1 MWAVALS
8 GANAQTLAECQQ
20 AAERNYPLIKRM
32 DLITQTAALTV
43 ANIQKGW
50 LPQLT
55 VTAQATLQSDVTAF
69 PEQMQTVYQQ
79 MGIDIKGLRKDQYR
93 IGVDV
98 QQTVF
103 DGGAISSRKE
113 VARREAGV
121 EIARQEVDIY
131 KVRQRVN
138 ELYFSL
144 LLLDQQIA
152 LSRDL
157 EQLLS
162 SNEQKLGTMFK
173 SGTAAESDYLSL
185 KAERLKAAQQL
196 ASLLSQRQSAAAI
209 LSVFCGI
216 EVKSP
221 VKPSPTYDAAPA
233 VRPELRLADSQVAR
247 AKATLGKAEH
257 VRQARKVA
265 QQCQVLLKN
274 DGNLLPL
281 KRNQRIAVIGPLG
294 NSANDMLGCWSGS
307 SEKVLPVSL
316 IDGLK
321 TAVGTQGCV
330 EYATG
335 SHLVKDPELEK
346 ILVGSFMGL
355 AKAGNAKE
363 STWRSNGELLR
374 EALVVASRSDV
385 IIAALGENMNM
396 NGEGASR
403 ATPNLPE
410 PQLQLLEALVATGKP
425 IVLVVFTGRPLELT
439 WADQHVPAILNAWFP
454 GVEAGNAIADVLFG
468 DVNPSAKITVT
479 FPRSIGQIP
488 IHYNHKNTGRP
499 HSADDA
505 PYIRF
510 KSNYIDV
517 VNAPLYP
524 FGYGLS
530 YTTFTYDR
538 MKLSSNTL
546 SKDGK
551 LTASI
556 QVKNTGARAGKETV
570 QLYIHD
576 VISSST
582 RPVKELKGFKQIELQ
597 AGECQIVSF
606 EITSEDLK
614 FYNHELEYVCEPG
627 EFEVMIGPNSR
638 DVISASFVYN

>member
-1 MWAVALS
+1 MRIKAFIIMWAVALS

-138 ELYFSL
+138 ELYFGL

-173 SGTAAESDYLSL
+173 SGTAAESDYLSV

-196 ASLLSQRQSAAAI
+196 TSLLSQRQSAAAI

-221 VKPSPTYDAAPA
+221 VKPSPTYDATPA
-233 VRPELRLADSQVAR
+233 VRPELRLADSQVALANAR
-247 AKATLGKAEH
+247 EKALGAALLPRIGLFAQGFYGYPGYNMFEDMM
-257 VRQARKVA
+257 RRRWSLNGMIGARLTWNIGA
-265 QQCQVLLKN
+265 LYTRKN
-274 DGNLLPL
+274 DKAQLRLARESAENSREVFLFNNKLEEMRYNEHTARYRQLMADDEEIIALRSRVRKAAESKLAHGI
-281 KRNQRIAVIGPLG
+281 IAV
-294 NSANDMLGCWSGS
+294 ND
-307 SEKVLPVSL
+307 
-316 IDGLK
+316 
-321 TAVGTQGCV
+321 
-330 EYATG
+330 
-335 SHLVKDPELEK
+335 
-346 ILVGSFMGL
+346 
-355 AKAGNAKE
+355 
-363 STWRSNGELLR
+363 LLR
-374 EALVVASRSDV
+374 EINA
-385 IIAALGENMNM
+385 ENTARVQQSIHEIEMLKAIYN
-396 NGEGASR
+396 A
-403 ATPNLPE
+403 
-410 PQLQLLEALVATGKP
+410 K
-425 IVLVVFTGRPLELT
+425 FTT
-439 WADQHVPAILNAWFP
+439 N
-454 GVEAGNAIADVLFG
+454 N
-468 DVNPSAKITVT
+468 
-479 FPRSIGQIP
+479 
-488 IHYNHKNTGRP
+488 
-499 HSADDA
+499 
-505 PYIRF
+505 
-510 KSNYIDV
+510 
-517 VNAPLYP
+517 
-524 FGYGLS
+524 
-530 YTTFTYDR
+530 
-538 MKLSSNTL
+538 
-546 SKDGK
+546 
-551 LTASI
+551 
-556 QVKNTGARAGKETV
+556 
-570 QLYIHD
+570 
-576 VISSST
+576 
-582 RPVKELKGFKQIELQ
+582 
-597 AGECQIVSF
+597 
-606 EITSEDLK
+606 
-614 FYNHELEYVCEPG
+614 
-627 EFEVMIGPNSR
+627 
-638 DVISASFVYN
+638 